1 MKRVFSWIMKAVVLA
16 GLLSLT
22 VLLVWAFESR
32 KKPDLSVWHTVSLS
46 NEFKAGDATPQST
59 LREYIEREK
68 QLFRELKE
76 RVYDRVESTGTLTF
90 SRYLAGGTQDPGQW
104 QRNWNMTFELIP
116 ERIQGGALLLH
127 GLTDSPYS
135 LRRIGEILYA
145 RGFYVLGLRLPGHG
159 TVPAALTEVH
169 WKDWVAASRIGARHV
184 RTRVGNGMPF
194 VIAGYSNGGGLAV
207 KYSLDALKDP
217 SLPRPDRLLLFSPEI
232 GIMPV
237 ARIANFFQ
245 LLSFLP
251 YFEKSRWESI
261 EPEYDPFKYNS
272 FPTNAAQQAY
282 NLVTVLQD
290 QVKEARKAGIFKDFP
305 PMLTFLSWIDSTVET
320 SATIDHLY
328 GQLEN
333 QGSELVV
340 FDMNRID
347 RLSSF
352 LPKQK
357 KVPLDRLEAR
367 ADLPYRLTVITNA
380 GSDSRQLVS
389 RSKASRSNHVDTI
402 ALDME
407 WPPGIYSLSHVAI
420 PFSPDDPVYGAG
432 GSDRGTYHGLPLGT
446 LEPRGETGILIAPL
460 SQLMRLRHNPFFSYI
475 ERRIVRE
482 IDSIKETMQR

>member
-1 MKRVFSWIMKAVVLA
+1 
-16 GLLSLT
+16 
-22 VLLVWAFESR
+22 
-32 KKPDLSVWHTVSLS
+32 
-46 NEFKAGDATPQST
+46 
-59 LREYIEREK
+59 
-68 QLFRELKE
+68 
-76 RVYDRVESTGTLTF
+76 
-90 SRYLAGGTQDPGQW
+90 
-104 QRNWNMTFELIP
+104 
-116 ERIQGGALLLH
+116 
-127 GLTDSPYS
+127 
-135 LRRIGEILYA
+135 
-145 RGFYVLGLRLPGHG
+145 
-159 TVPAALTEVH
+159 
-169 WKDWVAASRIGARHV
+169 
-184 RTRVGNGMPF
+184 MPF

-290 QVKEARKAGIFKDFP
+290 QVKEARKAGILKNFP

-357 KVPLDRLEAR
+357 KVPLERLEAR

-407 WPPGIYSLSHVAI
+407 WPPSIYSLSHVAI
-420 PFSPDDPVYGAG
+420 PFSSDDPVYGAG

>member
-1 MKRVFSWIMKAVVLA
+1 
-16 GLLSLT
+16 
-22 VLLVWAFESR
+22 
-32 KKPDLSVWHTVSLS
+32 VSLS
-46 NEFKAGDATPQST
+46 SEFKASDATPQST
-59 LREYIEREK
+59 LKEYIEREK

-76 RVYDRVESTGTLTF
+76 QVYDRVKSTEAMTF
-90 SRYLAGGTQDPGQW
+90 SRYMAGGTQDPGQW
-104 QRNWNMTFELIP
+104 QRNWNLTFELIP

-145 RGFYVLGLRLPGHG
+145 RGFYVLGIRLPGHG

-169 WKDWVAASRIGARHV
+169 WEDWVAASRIGARHV
-184 RTRVGNGMPF
+184 RAQIGMDVPF

-237 ARIANFFQ
+237 ARISNAFQ

-261 EPEYDPFKYNS
+261 RPEYDPFKYNS
-272 FPTNAAQQAY
+272 FPLNAAQQAY
-282 NLVTVLQD
+282 NLVAVVQD
-290 QVKEARKAGIFKDFP
+290 QLEEARKAGIFKDFP
-305 PMLTFLSWIDSTVET
+305 PVLTFLSWIDSTVET
-320 SATIDHLY
+320 SSTIDQLY
-328 GQLEN
+328 GKLEN
-333 QGSELVV
+333 EGSELVV

-352 LPKQK
+352 LPKQQ

-380 GSDSRQLVS
+380 GGDSRQLSS
-389 RSKASRSNHVDTI
+389 RSKASRSGHVDSI

-407 WPPGIYSLSHVAI
+407 WPPGVYSLSHVAV
-420 PFSPDDPVYGAG
+420 PFSPNDPVYGSSGNAG
-432 GSDRGTYHGLPLGT
+432 GTYHGLPLGT
-446 LEPRGETGILIAPL
+446 LEPRGETDLLIAPL
-460 SQLMRLRHNPFFSYI
+460 SQLMRLRHNPFFPYI

-482 IDSIKETMQR
+482 IDSIAGPGQH